1 MAEMVLQRLDKWVV
15 LNGLKLNIKKTK
27 YMVFSNSRSDSDD
40 LRITLNGVQIERTDS
55 ERFLGVIVESNLN
68 WKIHI
73 SNLAAKISR
82 NAGILYKLKGL
93 VPNKVLRLVYNSLI
107 QSHINYCSNVWGLGA
122 KSTLNSI
129 FVSQKKAIRAVENR
143 FNNCFYNKD
152 TGELPCH
159 TKHIFARNKLL
170 TIYNIVAK
178 NCLAA
183 MHKVYLDKSPVNVQR
198 LFDVNREPKQ
208 NSRRDPEFFKIPRT
222 RIKVLDKT
230 LPYAGS
236 KLYNYTCN
244 KLNKLNKEQSDLK
257 NRNLTLE
264 TTFLNTFKN
273 LINRYLLDAQ
283 GVGTE
288 EWSTENFVLYL

>member
-1 MAEMVLQRLDKWVV
+1 
-15 LNGLKLNIKKTK
+15 
-27 YMVFSNSRSDSDD
+27 
-40 LRITLNGVQIERTDS
+40 
-55 ERFLGVIVESNLN
+55 
-68 WKIHI
+68 
-73 SNLAAKISR
+73 
-82 NAGILYKLKGL
+82 
-93 VPNKVLRLVYNSLI
+93 
-107 QSHINYCSNVWGLGA
+107 
-122 KSTLNSI
+122 
-129 FVSQKKAIRAVENR
+129 
-143 FNNCFYNKD
+143 
-152 TGELPCH
+152 
-159 TKHIFARNKLL
+159 
-170 TIYNIVAK
+170 
-178 NCLAA
+178 

-198 LFDVNREPKQ
+198 LFDVNREPEP

-244 KLNKLNKEQSDLK
+244 KLNKEPDSK